1 MGESFLIALR
11 EGFEAAL
18 IVAIVLA
25 FVKRS
30 ERPDQAKWVWAG
42 TGVALAIAVIVGI
55 ILQVTLDGLEGE
67 ARLRTFAVICI
78 AAAGL
83 LTWMIF
89 WMRTHARALK
99 GELEGKAAAAI
110 AAQSG
115 VALGL
120 VAGVAVLRE
129 GLETALFLISTTT
142 NDGGGSIVV
151 GTLLGLAAA
160 TVLGFIV
167 YQGAHKFNMRL
178 FFQIT
183 GVLII
188 MFAAGLVSR
197 AILFL
202 QSAGDLGSW
211 NLNDVYDLTRYHWLT
226 QDTQSGRFLAGI
238 FGWDP
243 RPSIEQVVGYLAY
256 LIPVL
261 YLFFRAPRSAKAPA
275 TPSAGRL
282 EAAASDPQP
291 ERPAD
296 HHPLDLAGALADLQD
311 LGVAV
316 VP

>member
-42 TGVALAIAVIVGI
+42 TGIALGIALIVGI
-55 ILQVTLDGLEGE
+55 VLQVTLDGLEGA
-67 ARLRTFAVICI
+67 ARLRTFAAICI
-78 AAAGL
+78 AAAAL

-89 WMRTHARALK
+89 WMRTHARALR
-99 GELEGKAAAAI
+99 GQLEGKAAAAI

-142 NDGGGSIVV
+142 NDGGGGVV
-151 GTLLGLAAA
+151 AGTLLGLAAA
-160 TVLGFIV
+160 AVLGVVV
-167 YQGAHKFNMRL
+167 YHGAHKFDMRL

-202 QSAGDLGSW
+202 QSADDIGSW
-211 NLNDVYDLTRYHWLT
+211 NLNDVYDLTRYRWLT
-226 QDTQSGRFLAGI
+226 QDAQSGRFLAGI

-243 RPSIEQVVGYLAY
+243 RPSIEQVIGYLAY

-261 YLFFRAPRSAKAPA
+261 YLFFRRPRTAAHAPVQAQQSQSHQS
-275 TPSAGRL
+275 T
-282 EAAASDPQP
+282 AAV
-291 ERPAD
+291 
-296 HHPLDLAGALADLQD
+296 G
-311 LGVAV
+311 
-316 VP
+316 

>member
-25 FVKRS
+25 FVRRS
-30 ERPDQAKWVWAG
+30 ERPDQARWVWAG
-42 TGVALAIAVIVGI
+42 TGVAIAVAIVVGV
-55 ILQVTLDGLEGE
+55 ILQVTLDGLEGD

-120 VAGVAVLRE
+120 VAGIAVLRE

-160 TVLGFIV
+160 TGLGVLV

-202 QSAGDLGSW
+202 QSSGDLGSW
-211 NLNDVYDLTRYHWLT
+211 DLNDVYDLTRFHWLT

-261 YLFFRAPRSAKAPA
+261 YLFFRAPRAANAPA
-275 TPSAGRL
+275 TPAPAG
-282 EAAASDPQP
+282 
-291 ERPAD
+291 
-296 HHPLDLAGALADLQD
+296 
-311 LGVAV
+311 
-316 VP
+316 

>member
-55 ILQVTLDGLEGE
+55 ILQVTLDGLEGD

-99 GELEGKAAAAI
+99 GALEGRAAAAI

-142 NDGGGSIVV
+142 NDGGGGVV
-151 GTLLGLAAA
+151 AGTLLGLAAA
-160 TVLGFIV
+160 TLLGFVV

-202 QSAGDLGSW
+202 QSSGDLGSW
-211 NLNDVYDLTRYHWLT
+211 NLNDVYDVTGYRWLT
-226 QDTQSGRFLAGI
+226 QDTQWGRFLAGI

-243 RPSIEQVVGYLAY
+243 RPSIEQVIGYVAY

-261 YLFFRAPRSAKAPA
+261 YLFFRKPRTATAPA
-275 TPSAGRL
+275 PPQSQSQSQAQSQSATVG
-282 EAAASDPQP
+282 
-291 ERPAD
+291 
-296 HHPLDLAGALADLQD
+296 
-311 LGVAV
+311 
-316 VP
+316 

>member
-30 ERPDQAKWVWAG
+30 ERPDQAKWVWLG
-42 TGVALAIAVIVGI
+42 TATALAVALIVGI
-55 ILQVTLDGLEGE
+55 ILQVTLDGLEGT

-78 AAAGL
+78 AAAAL

-89 WMRTHARALK
+89 WMRRHARALK

-115 VALGL
+115 IALGA

-142 NDGGGSIVV
+142 NDGGGSVIV
-151 GTLLGLAAA
+151 GTLLGLLAA
-160 TVLGFIV
+160 VGLGVIV
-167 YQGAHKFNMRL
+167 YQGAHRFNMRL

-188 MFAAGLVSR
+188 LFAAGLVSR

-202 QSAGDLGSW
+202 QSSRDLGSW

-226 QDTQSGRFLAGI
+226 QDSQAGRFLAGI

-243 RPSIEQVVGYLAY
+243 RPSIEQVIGYLAY

-261 YLFFRAPRSAKAPA
+261 YLFFRKPRTVKAPVQSPAPKSPA
-275 TPSAGRL
+275 T
-282 EAAASDPQP
+282 
-291 ERPAD
+291 
-296 HHPLDLAGALADLQD
+296 
-311 LGVAV
+311 VA
-316 VP
+316 

>member
-1 MGESFLIALR
+1 MLSIPDVWVRASSSRF

-30 ERPDQAKWVWAG
+30 DRPIRPSGCGPAPAWRSPSPSSSG
-42 TGVALAIAVIVGI
+42 SSS
-55 ILQVTLDGLEGE
+55 VTLDGLEGG

-78 AAAGL
+78 AAAVPADLDDL
-83 LTWMIF
+83 LDAP
-89 WMRTHARALK
+89 HARALK

-115 VALGL
+115 VALAL

-142 NDGGGSIVV
+142 NDGGGSVIA

-160 TVLGFIV
+160 PCSASIV

-202 QSAGDLGSW
+202 QAGGDLGSW
-211 NLNDVYDLTRYHWLT
+211 N
-226 QDTQSGRFLAGI
+226 
-238 FGWDP
+238 
-243 RPSIEQVVGYLAY
+243 
-256 LIPVL
+256 
-261 YLFFRAPRSAKAPA
+261 A
-275 TPSAGRL
+275 TTSTT
-282 EAAASDPQP
+282 
-291 ERPAD
+291 
-296 HHPLDLAGALADLQD
+296 
-311 LGVAV
+311 
-316 VP
+316 

>member
-11 EGFEAAL
+11 EGFEASL

-30 ERPDQAKWVWAG
+30 DRPDQAKWVWAG

-78 AAAGL
+78 AAACL

-89 WMRTHARALK
+89 WMRRHARALK

-142 NDGGGSIVV
+142 NDGGGSIIA

-211 NLNDVYDLTRYHWLT
+211 NLNGVYDLTRYDWLT
-226 QDTQSGRFLAGI
+226 QETQSGRFLAGI

-243 RPSIEQVVGYLAY
+243 RPSIEQVIGYLAY

-261 YLFFRAPRSAKAPA
+261 YLFFRKPRPAKAPA
-275 TPSAGRL
+275 
-282 EAAASDPQP
+282 PQP
-291 ERPAD
+291 SPSQSQSQSSTASV
-296 HHPLDLAGALADLQD
+296 G
-311 LGVAV
+311 
-316 VP
+316 

>member
-1 MGESFLIALR
+1 
-11 EGFEAAL
+11 
-18 IVAIVLA
+18 
-25 FVKRS
+25 
-30 ERPDQAKWVWAG
+30 
-42 TGVALAIAVIVGI
+42 
-55 ILQVTLDGLEGE
+55 
-67 ARLRTFAVICI
+67 
-78 AAAGL
+78 
-83 LTWMIF
+83 
-89 WMRTHARALK
+89 MRKNARALK

-142 NDGGGSIVV
+142 NDGGSSVV
-151 GTLLGLAAA
+151 AGTLLGLAAA
-160 TVLGFIV
+160 TGLGFIV

-202 QSAGDLGSW
+202 QSANDLGSW
-211 NLNDVYDLTRYHWLT
+211 NLNDVYDLTRYRWLT

-243 RPSIEQVVGYLAY
+243 RPSIEQVIGYLAY

-261 YLFFRAPRSAKAPA
+261 YLFFRKPRTAKAP
-275 TPSAGRL
+275 TPPLSQSQSQSSTGDRRL
-282 EAAASDPQP
+282 IVGV
-291 ERPAD
+291 RPAARG
-296 HHPLDLAGALADLQD
+296 PG
-311 LGVAV
+311 
-316 VP
+316 

>member
-30 ERPDQAKWVWAG
+30 DRPDQAKWVWAG
-42 TGVALAIAVIVGI
+42 TGAALGISIVVGI
-55 ILQVTLDGLEGE
+55 ILQVSLDGLEGD

-78 AAAGL
+78 AAAAL

-89 WMRTHARALK
+89 WMRNHARALK
-99 GELEGKAAAAI
+99 GHLEGKAAAAL

-115 VALGL
+115 FALGL

-142 NDGGGSIVV
+142 NDGGWDIVI
-151 GTLLGLAAA
+151 GILLGLAAA
-160 TVLGFIV
+160 IVLGVIV
-167 YQGAHKFNMRL
+167 YKGAHRFNLRL

-188 MFAAGLVSR
+188 LFAAGLVSR

-202 QSAGDLGSW
+202 QASGDLGSW
-211 NLNDVYDLTRYHWLT
+211 NLNGVYDVTRYEWLT
-226 QDTQSGRFLAGI
+226 QSTQSGRFLAGI

-243 RPSIEQVVGYLAY
+243 RPSIEQVIGYLGY
-256 LIPVL
+256 LIPAL
-261 YLFFRAPRSAKAPA
+261 YIFFRTPRPHRTPTPAGESNSTEMSAA
-275 TPSAGRL
+275 
-282 EAAASDPQP
+282 E
-291 ERPAD
+291 
-296 HHPLDLAGALADLQD
+296 PL
-311 LGVAV
+311 
-316 VP
+316 PR

>member
-30 ERPDQAKWVWAG
+30 ERPDQARWVWAG
-42 TGVALAIAVIVGI
+42 TGVALAIAVVVGI
-55 ILQVTLDGLEGE
+55 ILQVTLDGLKGD
-67 ARLRTFAVICI
+67 ARLRTFAAICI
-78 AAAGL
+78 AAAAL

-99 GELEGKAAAAI
+99 GHLEGKAAAAI

-115 VALGL
+115 LALGL

-142 NDGGGSIVV
+142 NDGGADIVI
-151 GTLLGLAAA
+151 GTLLGLAVA
-160 TVLGFIV
+160 TVLGVIV
-167 YQGAHKFNMRL
+167 YQGAHRFNMRL

-188 MFAAGLVSR
+188 LFAAGLVSR

-202 QSAGDLGSW
+202 QSSGDIGSW
-211 NLNDVYDLTRYHWLT
+211 NLNGVYDLTRYDWLT
-226 QDTQSGRFLAGI
+226 QETQSGRFLAGI

-243 RPSIEQVVGYLAY
+243 RPSIEQVIGYLAY

-261 YLFFRAPRSAKAPA
+261 YLFFRKPRTANAPA
-275 TPSAGRL
+275 APMAQAQQQPRDQQS
-282 EAAASDPQP
+282 AAS
-291 ERPAD
+291 
-296 HHPLDLAGALADLQD
+296 
-311 LGVAV
+311 VS
-316 VP
+316 

>member
-42 TGVALAIAVIVGI
+42 TGIALGIALIVGI
-55 ILQVTLDGLEGE
+55 VLQVTLDGLEGA
-67 ARLRTFAVICI
+67 ARLRTFAAICI

-89 WMRTHARALK
+89 WMRAHARALR
-99 GELEGKAAAAI
+99 GQLEGKAAAAI

-142 NDGGGSIVV
+142 NDGGGVIA

-160 TVLGFIV
+160 AALGVII

-188 MFAAGLVSR
+188 VFAAGLVSR

-202 QSAGDLGSW
+202 QSADDVGSW
-211 NLNDVYDLTRYHWLT
+211 NLNDVYDLTRYRWLT
-226 QDTQSGRFLAGI
+226 QETQSGRFLAGI

-243 RPSIEQVVGYLAY
+243 RPSIEQVIGYLAY

-261 YLFFRAPRSAKAPA
+261 YLFFRRPRTAAHAPVQAQQSQ
-275 TPSAGRL
+275 S
-282 EAAASDPQP
+282 
-291 ERPAD
+291 
-296 HHPLDLAGALADLQD
+296 H
-311 LGVAV
+311 
-316 VP
+316 

>member
-42 TGVALAIAVIVGI
+42 TGVALAIAIIVGI
-55 ILQVTLDGLEGE
+55 ILQVTLDGLEGD
-67 ARLRTFAVICI
+67 ARLRTFAAICI

-89 WMRTHARALK
+89 WMRAHARALK

-115 VALGL
+115 IALGF

-142 NDGGGSIVV
+142 NDGGGSVVV

-160 TVLGFIV
+160 TGLGVIV

-202 QSAGDLGSW
+202 QSSGDLGSW
-211 NLNDVYDLTRYHWLT
+211 NLNDVYDLTRYRWLT
-226 QDTQSGRFLAGI
+226 QDAQSGRFLAGI

-243 RPSIEQVVGYLAY
+243 RPSIEQVIGYFGY

-261 YLFFRAPRSAKAPA
+261 ILFFRTPRTVTAPA
-275 TPSAGRL
+275 STSPSSAQER
-282 EAAASDPQP
+282 AS
-291 ERPAD
+291 
-296 HHPLDLAGALADLQD
+296 
-311 LGVAV
+311 VA
-316 VP
+316 